1 MPRMRLWNTLNTLY
15 IAVDICFLAVLDSY
29 VSFRQ
34 LQIKE
39 DRLDFAA
46 QSIGCI
52 LMDELRLIH

>member
-1 MPRMRLWNTLNTLY
+1 MPGMGLWGSLNTLY
-15 IAVDICFLAVLDSY
+15 IAVDICFPAVLDSY

-39 DRLDFAA
+39 DGLGFTA